1 MRFNIENVLAEGME
15 KALNSDENKK
25 LFSNASVLEKLAFKR
40 VSEEDA
46 TTEIETELTNS
57 LSKTASCK
65 CNESGHKKEE
75 CKCDCHKDTEK
86 DHKKEEQE
94 KTIASYMVDALL
106 KISADLDEGG
116 FDKLAAASLILA
128 DRIVV
133 EAKAKAKSKTE
144 KSKSK
149 SSKDK
154 KDSKDK
160 PKAKGDVAARMKKM
174 REMQGKKDKK
184 DSKKS
189 EKK

>member
-1 MRFNIENVLAEGME
+1 MKFNIENVLAEGME

-46 TTEIETELTNS
+46 TTEIETELINS

-65 CNESGHKKEE
+65 CNEPGHKDDCE
-75 CKCDCHKDTEK
+75 CDCHKET
-86 DHKKEEQE
+86 KKEHKHEKNVHE
-94 KTIASYMVDALL
+94 KTTASYMVDALL
-106 KISADLDEGG
+106 KISADLDEEG

-133 EAKAKAKSKTE
+133 EAKAKKEKTKS

-149 SSKDK
+149 SSKEDK
-154 KDSKDK
+154 SKEK
-160 PKAKGDVAARMKKM
+160 TKAKGDVAERMKKM